1 MVDKEHP
8 NYQPKGARAGKD
20 PKPFKW
26 TKRKCDVAA
35 DIAEGKYS
43 HMEIAAMH
51 EIGNQTI
58 SGWKQ
63 NMEFMAYVDK
73 LTLEYE
79 LATRAGL
86 LRECY
91 TGIQQKRDEILSD
104 KTTHLDYVRAAADIQ
119 GLKKSEIELG
129 GALKVDLT
137 AEEALGKYE
146 SLLAKLAEQA

>member
-1 MVDKEHP
+1 MNKDHP
-8 NYQPKGARAGKD
+8 NYKPKGARAGKN
-20 PKPFKW
+20 PKPFSW
-26 TKRKCDVAA
+26 TKRKCEVAA

-51 EIGNQTI
+51 EINNQTI
-58 SGWKQ
+58 SDWKQ
-63 NMEFMAYVDK
+63 SMEFMAYVDE
-73 LTLEYE
+73 LTLEFE

-91 TGIQQKRDEILSD
+91 SGIQQKRDEILSD
-104 KTTHLDYVRAAADIQ
+104 KTTHLDYVKAAADIQ

-137 AEEALGKYE
+137 AEEALKQYE
-146 SLLAKLAEQA
+146 GLLAKLAEQE